1 MENFNLT
8 RLPSRIAN
16 AACVLALAGCG
27 SSGAGGQPGSSATNG
42 GTSAATS
49 NGGSTNQ
56 GGTSGVSGNG
66 KLGAAPGTGGAGNQS
81 NTGGNGNQ
89 SSVGGSS
96 ARRSGGSGNASGVGG
111 SSGASGNVGFSEP
124 SSVYS
129 AVRKLKDVLT
139 GLAPSDADIAT
150 AATGSDGLKQL
161 IDAWHRRRRNSK
173 ARMLGFFS
181 DAFQQS
187 SLSLLDFEFQLRKRP
202 GAFDL
207 PYDIFGDNA
216 FPLLFQNMKES
227 FARTALE
234 LVSEGTALHGHR

>member
-42 GTSAATS
+42 GTAAATS

-66 KLGAAPGTGGAGNQS
+66 SGAAPGTGGAGNQR
-81 NTGGNGNQ
+81 NTGGDGNQ

-96 ARRSGGSGNASGVGG
+96 ADGGSGNASGVGG

-161 IDAWHRRRRNSK
+161 IDAWQATPEFQGK
-173 ARMLGFFS
+173 MLGFFS

-202 GAFDL
+202 RRVRSAVRHL
-207 PYDIFGDNA
+207 RRQRVPA
-216 FPLLFQNMKES
+216 V
-227 FARTALE
+227 
-234 LVSEGTALHGHR
+234 VSEHEGELRTHGARARE